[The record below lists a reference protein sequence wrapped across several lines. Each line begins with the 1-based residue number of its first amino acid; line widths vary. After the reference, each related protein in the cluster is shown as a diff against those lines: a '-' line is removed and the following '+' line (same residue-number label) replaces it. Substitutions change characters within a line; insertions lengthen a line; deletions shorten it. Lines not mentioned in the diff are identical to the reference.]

1 VLSNLFNNFH
11 FISAWHVRLEQY
23 YLNEPE
29 KAALDKPVLN
39 LKSECG
45 SGSEKENSSNVEGSG
60 PMTSS
65 SGTTTTASSLN
76 VTPIKKKKKRR
87 ISDSEEDEDFDDVPA
102 KKEKVKTTVTSN
114 DEMSSVK
121 KSKKSSSDESSK
133 TAKVSEIKAEK
144 RKEERSTEDRERHK
158 KEKDR
163 QHSSTKSCKE
173 KHRERDRDEQMRKEK
188 RREEKRKSSSA
199 PVTPLKT
206 GSSMHRPEQQQPR
219 KNVDELSFKLAQ
231 TSSNLTST
239 STSNSASVGGVLS
252 NDNSAE
258 AIKKILNG
266 DRVVPAAAVST
277 ASKLPSSAKASPN
290 VTPNKASQAPFR
302 ISSSIANGAHAE
314 RNKLFPR
321 PLGSEPTSKPSTP
334 KKLVD
339 FSSISSNQNSS
350 SLDLLGSIMSDMNS
364 AMKK

>member
-1 VLSNLFNNFH
+1 MD
-11 FISAWHVRLEQY
+11 QY
-23 YLNEPE
+23 YQNEPE
-29 KAALDKPVLN
+29 PTPLDKPILN

-60 PMTSS
+60 TMTSS

-87 ISDSEEDEDFDDVPA
+87 ISDSEDDDDFDEVPA
-102 KKEKVKTTVTSN
+102 KKEKIKTTLITATTN

-121 KSKKSSSDESSK
+121 KSKKSSS
-133 TAKVSEIKAEK
+133 
-144 RKEERSTEDRERHK
+144 EDRHHHK
-158 KEKDR
+158 KDKDR
-163 QHSSTKSCKE
+163 QHSSSKSCKE
-173 KHRERDRDEQMRKEK
+173 KHREKDRDEQMRKEK
-188 RREEKRKSSSA
+188 RRDEKRKSSSA

-206 GSSMHRPEQQQPR
+206 GSSMHRPEQPQPR

-231 TSSNLTST
+231 TLPNPTTTST
-239 STSNSASVGGVLS
+239 SSNSTSVGGVLS
-252 NDNSAE
+252 NDNSTE

-266 DRVVPAAAVST
+266 DRVVPAAVSSPT
-277 ASKLPSSAKASPN
+277 KLSSSSSSVKASPN
-290 VTPNKASQAPFR
+290 VTPNKSSHSTFR
-302 ISSSIANGAHAE
+302 MSSSMTNGAHAE

-321 PLGSEPTSKPSTP
+321 PLVSEQSPKPSTP

-339 FSSISSNQNSS
+339 FSSITSNQNNS

>member
-1 VLSNLFNNFH
+1 MD
-11 FISAWHVRLEQY
+11 QY
-23 YLNEPE
+23 YQNEPE
-29 KAALDKPVLN
+29 PTPLDKPILN

-60 PMTSS
+60 TMTSS
-65 SGTTTTASSLN
+65 SGTTMTASSLN

-87 ISDSEEDEDFDDVPA
+87 ISDSEDDDDFDEVPA
-102 KKEKVKTTVTSN
+102 KKEKIKTATTN
-114 DEMSSVK
+114 DEMSGVK

-133 TAKVSEIKAEK
+133 TAGKSSEIKVEK
-144 RKEERSTEDRERHK
+144 RKEERSSEDRHHHK
-158 KEKDR
+158 KDKDR
-163 QHSSTKSCKE
+163 QHSSSKSCKE
-173 KHRERDRDEQMRKEK
+173 KHREKDRDEQMRKEK
-188 RREEKRKSSSA
+188 RRDEKRKSSSA

-206 GSSMHRPEQQQPR
+206 GSSMHRPEQPR

-231 TSSNLTST
+231 TLPNPTST
-239 STSNSASVGGVLS
+239 STSSNSTSVGGVLS
-252 NDNSAE
+252 NDNSTE

-266 DRVVPAAAVST
+266 DRVVPAAVSSPT
-277 ASKLPSSAKASPN
+277 KLSSSSSSLVKASPN
-290 VTPNKASQAPFR
+290 VTPNKSSHATFR
-302 ISSSIANGAHAE
+302 MSSSMTNGAHAE

-321 PLGSEPTSKPSTP
+321 PLVSEQSPKPSTP

-339 FSSISSNQNSS
+339 FSSITSNQNNS